1 MKIDLTEKQFR
12 RLLDLVYIGNW
23 VLNST
28 RGDDRIREYDEVEST
43 VFSNCI
49 NHGMVPLVESYQG
62 ELIPSRAFAEGG
74 IHEAILA
81 YEDTMFFEILAQEL
95 ALRDMDSDAPTP
107 ENYDELRERIRPF
120 LMRRLKSEVLAD
132 LPRKREE
139 YVYAAMTPEQTRVYD
154 SLMLTLREHVG
165 QALAEGSLPRARMQV
180 LSILLKL
187 RQVCCHPK
195 LFLPDYEGSSGKL
208 ELLVQIVHNA
218 IAAKRRMLIFS
229 QFVGMLQMIRKRLGR
244 EGVQTLYLDGETRPD
259 KRQELCDRFNGGEGR
274 VFLISLKA
282 GGTGLNLTGAD
293 LVIHY
298 DPWWNPA
305 AEDQATDRAHRIGQ
319 THDVDVVKL
328 IAQGTIEEKVTDLS
342 KRKRAVF
349 DRVVMAGETELR
361 SLSEEDIRALF
372 FS

>member
-1 MKIDLTEKQFR
+1 
-12 RLLDLVYIGNW
+12 
-23 VLNST
+23 
-28 RGDDRIREYDEVEST
+28 
-43 VFSNCI
+43 
-49 NHGMVPLVESYQG
+49 
-62 ELIPSRAFAEGG
+62 
-74 IHEAILA
+74 
-81 YEDTMFFEILAQEL
+81 
-95 ALRDMDSDAPTP
+95 
-107 ENYDELRERIRPF
+107 
-120 LMRRLKSEVLAD
+120 MRRLKSEVLAD
-132 LPRKREE
+132 LPKKREE
-139 YVYAAMTPEQTRVYD
+139 YVYAAMTPEQAQVYD

-165 QALAEGSLPRARMQV
+165 QALAEGALPRARMQV

-195 LFLPDYEGSSGKL
+195 LFLPDYDGTSGKL

-218 IAAKRRMLIFS
+218 IASKRRMLIFS

-244 EGVQTLYLDGETRPD
+244 EGIQTLYLDGETRPD

-361 SLSEEDIRALF
+361 SLTEEDIRALF
-372 FS
+372 FT

>member
-1 MKIDLTEKQFR
+1 MKNAQSQGAVAAKELDAQVRVALTGTPME
-12 RLLDLVYIGNW
+12 
-23 VLNST
+23 
-28 RGDDRIREYDEVEST
+28 
-43 VFSNCI
+43 
-49 NHGMVPLVESYQG
+49 NHTG
-62 ELIPSRAFAEGG
+62 ELWSIFDFVLPGYLGTQAAFLRRYGGGERA
-74 IHEAILA
+74 
-81 YEDTMFFEILAQEL
+81 
-95 ALRDMDSDAPTP
+95 
-107 ENYDELRERIRPF
+107 DELRERIRPF

-165 QALAEGSLPRARMQV
+165 AGAGGGLPAARAHAGAQHSAQAPSGML
-180 LSILLKL
+180 
-187 RQVCCHPK
+187 HPK

-244 EGVQTLYLDGETRPD
+244 EGVQTLYLDGETHPTSGRS
-259 KRQELCDRFNGGEGR
+259 CATASTGGGEGR